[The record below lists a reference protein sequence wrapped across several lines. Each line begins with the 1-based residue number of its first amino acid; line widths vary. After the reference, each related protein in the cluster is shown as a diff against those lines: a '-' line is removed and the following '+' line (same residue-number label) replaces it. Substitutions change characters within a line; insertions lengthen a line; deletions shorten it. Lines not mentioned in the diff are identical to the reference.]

1 MGRGWCSR
9 RDFGHMTNRFERAR
23 DLRQLRFMLSAIRAY
38 ETGASPLPRLA
49 EDLDELFL
57 MLSDDN
63 HKWRNQFLDTRKSLE
78 KNSQKTVRHMTQLL
92 EAEIKLRERDPHQH
106 G

>member
-1 MGRGWCSR
+1 
-9 RDFGHMTNRFERAR
+9 MTNRFERAR
-23 DLRQLRFMLSAIRAY
+23 DLRQLRFMLSAIRAF
-38 ETGASPLPRLA
+38 ESGATDKARLT

-63 HKWRNQFLDTRKSLE
+63 QKWRKQFLDARKPLE
-78 KNSQKTVRHMTQLL
+78 KNPPKAVKRLGQLL
-92 EAEIKLRERDPHQH
+92 EAEIKRREREQAH

>member
-1 MGRGWCSR
+1 
-9 RDFGHMTNRFERAR
+9 MTNRFERAR
-23 DLRQLRFMLSAIRAY
+23 DLRQLRFMLSAIRAH
-38 ETGASPLPRLA
+38 ETGASPLPRLT

-63 HKWRNQFLDTRKSLE
+63 SKWRAQFLDARKSLE
-78 KNSQKTVRHMTQLL
+78 KNSQKAVRRLSQLL
-92 EAEIKLRERDPHQH
+92 EAEIKRRERDSQQH

>member
-1 MGRGWCSR
+1 
-9 RDFGHMTNRFERAR
+9 MTNRFERAR

-38 ETGASPLPRLA
+38 ETGAAPLSRLT

-63 HKWRNQFLDTRKSLE
+63 QKWRQQFIDIRKSLE
-78 KNSQKTVRHMTQLL
+78 KNSQKTLRRLTQLL
-92 EAEIKLRERDPHQH
+92 EAEIKRRERDSQQH

>member
-1 MGRGWCSR
+1 
-9 RDFGHMTNRFERAR
+9 MTNRFERAR

-38 ETGASPLPRLA
+38 ETGASPLPRLT

-57 MLSDDN
+57 MLSDDTQ
-63 HKWRNQFLDTRKSLE
+63 KWRERFIDTRKSLE
-78 KNSQKTVRHMTQLL
+78 KNSQKSLRRLTQLL
-92 EAEIKLRERDPHQH
+92 EAEIKRRERDSQQH

>member
-1 MGRGWCSR
+1 
-9 RDFGHMTNRFERAR
+9 MTNRFERAR

-38 ETGASPLPRLA
+38 ERGAATLPRLT

-63 HKWRNQFLDTRKSLE
+63 QKWRGQFLDSRKSLE
-78 KNSQKTVRHMTQLL
+78 ANSQKTARRLSQLL
-92 EAEIKLRERDPHQH
+92 EAEIKRRERDSQQH

>member
-1 MGRGWCSR
+1 
-9 RDFGHMTNRFERAR
+9 MTNRFERAR

-38 ETGASPLPRLA
+38 ETGASPLPRLT

-63 HKWRNQFLDTRKSLE
+63 MKWRDQFLNTRKPLE
-78 KNSQKTVRHMTQLL
+78 KNPQKTARRLNQLL
-92 EAEIKLRERDPHQH
+92 EAEIKRRERDSQQH